1 MHGERTPGKRHALPR
16 AEPRVRPAGM
26 LTSLPESAQPAPS
39 ASNEADNRLRFTA
52 NDSQG
57 HVESLFLKGNSPDGQ
72 RALWVKYTLLAP
84 RAHPERAVVELWA
97 VAFDRARGAPRA
109 NKRTFPLASAQLGNE
124 PFLLRVPA
132 GELTHGHARGQLDAP
147 GPTFRWDVGYDCAAS
162 SFRPFPSARM
172 YTGAFPRTKTLTPA
186 PDSRL
191 TGWFEVDAER
201 WDVSGFHAAQGH
213 NWGRGHAHAYAWAHA
228 NALALEAE
236 SAHAER
242 VWLELIS
249 GRVRVGPFLT
259 PWLSCAG
266 IAIDDRLYRFDGP
279 RSMFS
284 RSLRVDTRSYRFR
297 FREQGAE
304 LEGEIEAEPLLTAGL
319 RYEDPD
325 GKTLSCLNSKLARG
339 RFSLRVDGKLY
350 RLRSERVALEIGT
363 REEAHGVPIL
373 V

>member
-1 MHGERTPGKRHALPR
+1 
-16 AEPRVRPAGM
+16 M
-26 LTSLPESAQPAPS
+26 LTSLPGSTQRAPS
-39 ASNEADNRLRFTA
+39 SSAARSNEADNRLRFSPGSA
-52 NDSQG
+52 HG
-57 HVESLFLKGNSPDGQ
+57 HVESLFLKGNSADGQ

-84 RAHPERAVVELWA
+84 RARPERAVAELWA

-109 NKRTFPLASAQLGNE
+109 NKRTFPLASAQFGAD
-124 PFLLRVPA
+124 PFFLRLPT
-132 GELTHGHARGQLDAP
+132 GELTHGRARGQLDAP
-147 GPTFRWDVGYDCAAS
+147 GPTFRWELDYDCAPS

-191 TGWFEVDAER
+191 TGWFEVDGER

-228 NALALEAE
+228 NALELSPE
-236 SAHAER
+236 SAPVER
-242 VWLELIS
+242 AWLELIS
-249 GRVRVGPFLT
+249 GRVRVGPLLT

-284 RSLRVDTRSYRFR
+284 RALRVDARSYAFR
-297 FREQGAE
+297 FRERGAE
-304 LEGEIEAEPLLTAGL
+304 LEGEIEADPGLTAGL

-325 GKTLSCLNSKLARG
+325 GETLACLNSKLARG
-339 RFSLRVDGKLY
+339 RFSLRVDGKVY
-350 RLRSERVALEIGT
+350 RFCSEQVALELGT
-363 REEAHGVPIL
+363 REMGHGIPIL